1 MTTPSW
7 SNTVA
12 DIKDFTRAML
22 GDTLARM
29 SGPLSVPAAIAALW
43 VSSATAKILLGVLAF
58 VSLLVTA
65 YRLWKS
71 EHDKVVERDQT
82 KRQLVDEIAELRET
96 AVRYR
101 IEMVADDAAQR
112 FDRAAWQAKFGALS
126 GEIAAK
132 IEKLAGKAEAS
143 TYRKRGNIPREAR
156 PGRPGT
162 FKWDVLIDV
171 CIYDLDYLKTFIHDY
186 ARGRDRSAR

>member
-1 MTTPSW
+1 MTTPSR

-82 KRQLVDEIAELRET
+82 KRQLLDEIAELRQT

-101 IEMVADDAAQR
+101 IEMEADDAAQR
-112 FDRAAWQAKFGALS
+112 FDKAAWQTPCRAKLPLRSKNLQGKPKPAPTAS
-126 GEIAAK
+126 AA
-132 IEKLAGKAEAS
+132 ISLA
-143 TYRKRGNIPREAR
+143 KRVPVAQGPSN
-156 PGRPGT
+156 GT
-162 FKWDVLIDV
+162 
-171 CIYDLDYLKTFIHDY
+171 
-186 ARGRDRSAR
+186 S